1 MSELLTWLRV
11 PPDSTLS
18 VSVVPLDGQFTC
30 TGAVYRYSDSN
41 PPDVKWSDTDV
52 RPGPKELTL
61 EGATDYVVDLLVQF
75 VGSTT
80 STAIVRA
87 SVTKPDGSPY
97 GRPRTAELSG
107 RNGDLPDTVTIVLIT
122 Q

>member
-18 VSVVPLDGQFTC
+18 VSVEPLDGQFTC

-41 PPDVKWSDTDV
+41 PPDDKWSDTDV

-61 EGATDYVVDLLVQF
+61 EGATDYLVDLLVQF

-80 STAIVRA
+80 STAIIRA
-87 SVTKPDGSPY
+87 SVTKPDGSPF
-97 GRPRTAELSG
+97 GRARTAELSG
-107 RNGDLPDTVTIVLIT
+107 RNGNPPDAVTLILIT